1 MINMI
6 ATKQLLFKSIS
17 MMRAQQMMPAATY
30 MMNPMAMR
38 FFSAAAANQKVMKQQ
53 KKDNKKIVNTESVTS
68 NNESNKEA
76 GAVSAEPGA
85 KIVTTYTPKR
95 NAFLKLGYNEHHIP
109 NQCNYEKDRKVKL
122 E

>member
-1 MINMI
+1 MI
-6 ATKQLLFKSIS
+6 ATKQLLFKSIT

-30 MMNPMAMR
+30 LMNPMAVR
-38 FFSAAAANQKVMKQQ
+38 FFSAAAVNQKVVKQQ

-68 NNESNKEA
+68 SFESNNQA
-76 GAVSAEPGA
+76 GAVSAEPAA

-109 NQCNYEKDRKVKL
+109 N
-122 E
+122 